1 MFIIKAM
8 FLFLFNQINNHTMRT
23 YNIPI
28 PPHKIEINIDIFF
41 TNHLIL
47 TMPCLAIDRHK
58 LPCRVS
64 PVCDTRFCKFHQYM
78 SVYTPEMLSSLELCS
93 GCKKAYHFDTETK
106 TCDACKTRSKQNRAD
121 IREQVVLCSKNDC
134 KYKRSE
140 ENKYCKKHQIELFI
154 DETEAENKKKCFN
167 YVRGCRTKLE
177 QSYMFSKCQDCL
189 TIDREKD
196 KARRGGVKEQ
206 NVVVVVG
213 ETTEKGCTVCCKIL
227 PIEEFRGIRRE
238 ITATCRSCR
247 DDNKVQDMRRD
258 REHRNEIARVN
269 EAKPERVEVKK
280 QWREDNYEK
289 VAEYWM
295 NSRQHK
301 IEEIGVEEYLKNNA
315 EQAKNWRE
323 NNPEKVKQNNENK
336 INSIELQYGVYK
348 RSADLKQLDFI
359 ITFEEYAEIVKNP
372 CHYCGV
378 LHNRGFNGIDRE
390 NNKKGYILENCVSC
404 CKMCNYMKKS
414 LSGDVFVNRAEHIL
428 TYNNFISGKTYPEL
442 FADHNTYYCDYK
454 NRALKK
460 QLDFRLIPTD
470 YDNITKQP
478 CYICGKENTKTHKN
492 GIDRYDNDI
501 NVGYILENCRP
512 CCGECNYMKR
522 DYYYDD
528 MFDKLKMIYEY
539 NNTKETSD
547 EGENNIEN
555 PVENITFTVEDLDEL
570 DNDTILSNNNE
581 NTKIT
586 NETELIHLNS
596 HINIEPKNRS
606 IVRGNK
612 KTIEQVREE
621 AKVKKQKQRE
631 ELKARYGDEEYKKM
645 NAKKVAEYR
654 AKKNNK

>member
-1 MFIIKAM
+1 M
-8 FLFLFNQINNHTMRT
+8 QC
-23 YNIPI
+23 
-28 PPHKIEINIDIFF
+28 
-41 TNHLIL
+41 
-47 TMPCLAIDRHK
+47 CLAIDRHK
-58 LPCRVS
+58 KPCRVS
-64 PVCDTRFCKFHQYM
+64 PMSDTKFCKFHQYM

-93 GCKKAYHFDTETK
+93 GCKKAYYFDTDTK
-106 TCDACKTRSKQNRAD
+106 TCNTCKTRCIQNRTMV
-121 IREQVVLCSKNDC
+121 REQVVLCSKTGC
-134 KYKRSE
+134 TFKRSI
-140 ENKYCKKHQIELFI
+140 ENKYCKKHQIELFV
-154 DETEAENKKKCFN
+154 DETAAEDKKMCAN
-167 YVRGCRTKLE
+167 YLRGCRSKLE
-177 QSYMFSKCQDCL
+177 QTYTFSRCQVCL
-189 TIDREKD
+189 AIDREKD
-196 KARRGGVKEQ
+196 RAKRGGIRE
-206 NVVVVVG
+206 NNNELVVVVG
-213 ETTEKGCTVCCKIL
+213 EIVEKGCTVCCKIL

-238 ITATCRSCR
+238 ITSTCRSCR

-269 EAKPERVEVKK
+269 DAKPERVEVKK

-348 RSADLKQLDFI
+348 RSAELKQLDFI

-378 LHNRGFNGIDRE
+378 LHNRGFNGIDRD

-404 CKMCNYMKKS
+404 CKMCNYMKNV
-414 LSGDVFVNRAEHIL
+414 LDGEVFVNRVEHIL
-428 TYNNFISGKTYPEL
+428 TYNNLISGQLYPEL
-442 FADHNTYYCDYK
+442 FSGHRKTSYVDYR

-470 YDNITKQP
+470 YDNITKQS
-478 CYICGKENTKTHKN
+478 CYICGKENTKTHTN

-522 DYYYDD
+522 DYSYDD
-528 MFDKLKMIYEY
+528 VFDKFKLIYEY
-539 NNTKETSD
+539 NNTKETLEEKEEKPD
-547 EGENNIEN
+547 NITFRVEELDN
-555 PVENITFTVEDLDEL
+555 SIAVSNIIENITVRNNVRNETE
-570 DNDTILSNNNE
+570 IISSNNNH
-581 NTKIT
+581 TKIEP
-586 NETELIHLNS
+586 NNKSLI
-596 HINIEPKNRS
+596 K
-606 IVRGNK
+606 GNK
-612 KTIEQVREE
+612 KTHEQVREA
-621 AKVKKQKQRE
+621 AKLKKQKQRE

-645 NAKKVAEYR
+645 NAKKIAEYR
-654 AKKNNK
+654 AKINNNK